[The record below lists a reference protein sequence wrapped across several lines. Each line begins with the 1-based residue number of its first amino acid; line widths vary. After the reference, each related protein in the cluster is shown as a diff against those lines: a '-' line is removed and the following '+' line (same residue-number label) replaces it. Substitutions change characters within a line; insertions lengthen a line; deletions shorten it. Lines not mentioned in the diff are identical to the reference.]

1 MKRTDLTLKLMLMVV
16 ILAFLSMNS
25 YCQKTRSEIADKYKW
40 DLTGI
45 FKSDAEWRAAKDS
58 ISLKINE
65 VEKFKGT
72 LTSSAANL
80 LSCLEFNSALN
91 KEATRLFNYAGLNS
105 DLDTRNMNY
114 TGMKQELQQ
123 MFSDFGARSA
133 FIQPE
138 ILTAD
143 WSVIDNFIKS
153 EPKLEPY
160 RMGLDNLFR
169 TKKHTLSEKEER
181 IMALSGMVDG
191 VSYSIYNTFS
201 NAEMPAPEV
210 TLSDG
215 KNVLL
220 TGTAYGKY
228 RTLAN
233 RDDRKKVFETFFN
246 NLEKFK
252 AVYGEMLYGNV
263 QKDIFQAKARHYESS
278 LESALFPNNIPV
290 GVYHALVDNVNK
302 NLSAFHRYLQIKKR
316 MMGVD
321 TLKYLDLY
329 APVVKDVDLKYSY
342 EEASKI
348 VLEALKPMG
357 KDYVATVKRAINER
371 WIDVFPTPNKQSG
384 AYSNGSIYDGHPF
397 ILLNYNDS
405 YMDVSTMAHELGHS
419 MQSYLS
425 NKKQPYPLADYQI
438 FVAEVASTFNEVL
451 LFNYMIKNET
461 NDDIKLSLLMNWL
474 DGFKGTLF
482 RQTQFADFEL
492 KIHEAAEK
500 GLPLTGE
507 TLSKMYMDMVKS
519 YYGSDIGICKI
530 DNYLE
535 MEWAYIPHFYYN
547 FYVYQYSTS
556 FTASIALAEKVMSGD
571 SIALNRY
578 IEFLSAG
585 GSDYPIELLKKAGV
599 DMTTAEPLEK
609 TIASMNKVMDEI
621 EKILDKKSNAKKE

>member
-1 MKRTDLTLKLMLMVV
+1 MKRTKLTLNLMFMVV
-16 ILAFLSMNS
+16 IWTLLSVNS
-25 YCQKTRSEIADKYKW
+25 YCQKIRSEIADKYKW

-45 FKSDAEWRAAKDS
+45 FKSDADWRAAKDA
-58 ISLKINE
+58 ISLKIKD

-72 LTSSAANL
+72 LTGSAANL
-80 LSCLEFNSALN
+80 LNCLEFNSQLN
-91 KEATRLFNYAGLNS
+91 KEATGLFIYAGMNS

-123 MFSDFGARSA
+123 MFSDFGAKSA

-169 TKKHTLSEKEER
+169 TKKHTLSENEER
-181 IMALSGMVDG
+181 IMALSGMVGG
-191 VSYSIYNTFS
+191 VPYSIYNTFS

-215 KNVLL
+215 KKVLL
-220 TGTAYGKY
+220 TGTAYGRY

-233 RDDRKKVFETFFN
+233 RDDRKKIFETFFN

-278 LESALFPNNIPV
+278 LESALYPNNIPV
-290 GVYHALVDNVNK
+290 GVYHSLVDNVNK

-321 TLKYLDLY
+321 TLKYSDLY
-329 APVVKDVDLKYSY
+329 APVVKDVDLKYNY

-357 KDYVATVKRAINER
+357 KDYVATVKRAIDER

-384 AYSNGSIYDGHPF
+384 AYSNGSLYDGHPF

-405 YMDVSTMAHELGHS
+405 YMDVSTLAHELGHS

-425 NKKQPYPLADYQI
+425 NKKQPYPLADYPI

-507 TLSKMYMDMVKS
+507 TLSKMYIDMVKS
-519 YYGSDIGICKI
+519 YYGSDKGICKI

-547 FYVYQYSTS
+547 YYVYQYSTS

-571 SIALNRY
+571 ANALNRY
-578 IEFLSAG
+578 IEFLSSG

-599 DMTTAEPLEK
+599 DMTTSEPLEK
-609 TIASMNKVMDEI
+609 TIGAMNKVMDEI
-621 EKILDKKSNAKKE
+621 EKILDKKNNVKK